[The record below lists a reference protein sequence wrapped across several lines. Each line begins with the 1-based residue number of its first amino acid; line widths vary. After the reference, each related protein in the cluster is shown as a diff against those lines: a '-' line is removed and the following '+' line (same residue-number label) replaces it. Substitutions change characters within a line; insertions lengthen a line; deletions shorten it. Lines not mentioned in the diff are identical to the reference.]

1 MGWEEKLGHECYD
14 IKNMLAIKIHIVL
27 EININSSSSA
37 DKKEG
42 TDDPKTFSQFCQ
54 QK

>member
-1 MGWEEKLGHECYD
+1 MRRETWACHECYG
-14 IKNMLAIKIHIVL
+14 IKNMLAIKIDIVL

-42 TDDPKTFSQFCQ
+42 TGDPKTFSQLCQ
-54 QK
+54 QN

>member
-42 TDDPKTFSQFCQ
+42 ADDPKTFSQFCQ